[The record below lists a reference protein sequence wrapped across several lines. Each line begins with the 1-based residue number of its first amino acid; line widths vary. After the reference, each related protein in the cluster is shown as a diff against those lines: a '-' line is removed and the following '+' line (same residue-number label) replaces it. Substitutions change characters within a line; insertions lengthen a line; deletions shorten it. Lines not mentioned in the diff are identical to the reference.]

1 MAYVRKT
8 QKLVDDVVANL
19 QKMRHAALEPLC
31 AEGPTDTTTHTAV
44 RESVVAAAWGLAP
57 HLRGQIPD
65 KWLDVRSKVYV
76 KFMRDDGTI
85 RHRFELSVPDSDKI
99 EVPVDNSGYWRTVDV
114 SPAYVNAD
122 TEKWLATIDE
132 LQAKAE
138 QTRQQYDTLQGQ
150 LTMFINS
157 HASLNAAL
165 KEMPEL
171 EMYIPQEYLTR
182 VHEEVEPRERRKE
195 SNVERLEI
203 DRESLVSIAVAH
215 RITASV

>member
-8 QKLVDDVVANL
+8 QKLIDDVVANL
-19 QKMRHAALEPLC
+19 QKMRHAALAPLC
-31 AEGPTDTTTHTAV
+31 EEGPTDTATQTAV

-57 HLRGQIPD
+57 HLRGQIPET
-65 KWLDVRSKVYV
+65 WLDVRSKVYV

-85 RHRFELSVPDSDKI
+85 RHKFELLVPESDKI
-99 EVPVDNSGYWRTVDV
+99 AVPVDNSGYWRTVDV
-114 SPAYVNAD
+114 SPAYVNEEA
-122 TEKWLATIDE
+122 EKWLATIDE

-138 QTRQQYDTLQGQ
+138 QARQQYDTLQSQ

-171 EMYIPQEYLTR
+171 EMYIPQEYLDR
-182 VHEEVEPRERRKE
+182 VLQEVEPRDRRNE

-203 DRESLVSIAVAH
+203 DRDALVSIAVAH
-215 RITASV
+215 RITASL